1 MIQTE
6 LQIIPISSVILFQ
19 IKWARAFILAPEIMQ
34 IDRKPSH
41 YNAITL
47 HIIKL

>member
-6 LQIIPISSVILFQ
+6 LQIIPISSAILFQ

-34 IDRKPSH
+34 IDHKP
-41 YNAITL
+41 
-47 HIIKL
+47 